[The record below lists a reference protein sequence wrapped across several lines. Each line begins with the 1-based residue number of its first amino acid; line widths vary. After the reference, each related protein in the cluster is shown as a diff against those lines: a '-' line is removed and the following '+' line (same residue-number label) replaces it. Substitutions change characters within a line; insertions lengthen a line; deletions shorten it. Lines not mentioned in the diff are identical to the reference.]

1 MNDELPYGL
10 NVDSKVLVL
19 MEREETGSY
28 LSLTWNNSIYN
39 RETKEYNKQEL
50 ENMFEELVTPQLK
63 NGFQILEVFS
73 K

>member
-63 NGFQILEVFS
+63 NGFKILEVFS